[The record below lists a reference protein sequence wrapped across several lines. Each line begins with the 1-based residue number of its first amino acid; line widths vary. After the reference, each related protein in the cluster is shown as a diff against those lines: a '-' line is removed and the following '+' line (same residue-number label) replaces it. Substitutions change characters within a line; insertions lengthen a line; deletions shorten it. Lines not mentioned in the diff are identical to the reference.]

1 MNDLLSGLGTTPT
14 ADPNQWSAQEVYAN
28 SPDLTGE
35 AQAADTTQ
43 YNTTD
48 WTDPSAGS
56 LEASSADYTQA
67 QDPNAQATAQAGT
80 EEEAKEEP
88 EGETVKSIN
97 DALRSLFR

>member
-1 MNDLLSGLGTTPT
+1 
-14 ADPNQWSAQEVYAN
+14 
-28 SPDLTGE
+28 
-35 AQAADTTQ
+35 
-43 YNTTD
+43 
-48 WTDPSAGS
+48 